1 MKTLKIISLFLVLIL
16 FLAGSIAFAEEET
29 EGVIV
34 FGLSEEESSDSAIP
48 AGYDDNLG
56 VEGMG
61 NPEGRQMLE
70 IKGSRIGDV
79 VVSKPVTLSKKGY
92 IAHVDTGLGH
102 AFTIVQVDEYGRERQ
117 VLGLDSLEQAVGW
130 RLPAGIYKVYPDKV
144 EDGLNL
150 GEINV
155 IVQIEFVKEEKEE
168 GE

>member
-1 MKTLKIISLFLVLIL
+1 
-16 FLAGSIAFAEEET
+16 
-29 EGVIV
+29 
-34 FGLSEEESSDSAIP
+34 
-48 AGYDDNLG
+48 
-56 VEGMG
+56 
-61 NPEGRQMLE
+61 
-70 IKGSRIGDV
+70 
-79 VVSKPVTLSKKGY
+79 
-92 IAHVDTGLGH
+92 
-102 AFTIVQVDEYGRERQ
+102 VQVDEYGRERQ